1 MSVDT
6 EEQTKITNLENDVS
20 TLQGENDRL
29 NSELLL
35 KEKYIQELQQTQK
48 SLEDQ
53 VKACNINPEE
63 FEKLKNDKEKQSLH
77 IIDLEN
83 KLKEYQNFE
92 SARITMQ
99 KQLEAIE
106 EKSNLQLKELV
117 ETKASHEMEVKELK
131 ERIMKLSQ
139 EEGEYNS
146 DFDQLVQIKIVIEV
160 KKFEFRFCTIF

>member
-160 KKFEFRFCTIF
+160 QNFEFRFCTIF

>member
-35 KEKYIQELQQTQK
+35 KEKYIQELEQTQK

-160 KKFEFRFCTIF
+160 QNFEFRFCTIF

>member
-35 KEKYIQELQQTQK
+35 KEKYIQELEQTQK

-92 SARITMQ
+92 TARITMQ

-160 KKFEFRFCTIF
+160 QNFEFRFCTIF

>member
-160 KKFEFRFCTIF
+160 KI